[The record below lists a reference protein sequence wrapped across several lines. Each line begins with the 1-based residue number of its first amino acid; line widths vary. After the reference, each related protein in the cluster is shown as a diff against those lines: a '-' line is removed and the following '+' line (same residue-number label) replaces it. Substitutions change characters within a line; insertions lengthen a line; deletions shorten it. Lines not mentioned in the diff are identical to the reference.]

1 MSSQG
6 TSLSATRKSV
16 ASQGALS
23 TRRPV
28 VSLDQFRRIVS
39 RLEAGER
46 ERSIAAAEELP
57 EIVVCRIR
65 QLSLDIKNRQMAAV
79 GIAVG
84 TMLDT
89 VRSAQVDMLD
99 TVRLLHKEIQE
110 GVWEELNEGAA

>member
-1 MSSQG
+1 MQG
-6 TSLSATRKSV
+6 QNTATSIARKQPGSEVAVSA
-16 ASQGALS
+16 
-23 TRRPV
+23 RRPV
-28 VSLDQFRRIVS
+28 VSLDQFRRIVG

-46 ERSIAAAEELP
+46 ERSIASAECLP

-79 GIAVG
+79 GLAVG

-89 VRSAQVDMLD
+89 VRM
-99 TVRLLHKEIQE
+99 LHKEIQE

>member
-6 TSLSATRKSV
+6 TSLAASRKPACSQVSV
-16 ASQGALS
+16 AKS
-23 TRRPV
+23 RPV
-28 VSLDQFRRIVS
+28 VSLDQFRRIVT

-46 ERSIAAAEELP
+46 ERSIAAAESLP

-79 GIAVG
+79 GLAVG
-84 TMLDT
+84 T
-89 VRSAQVDMLD
+89 MLD

>member
-6 TSLSATRKSV
+6 TPVSVSRKPV
-16 ASQGALS
+16 AAQRAVSS
-23 TRRPV
+23 RRPI
-28 VSLDQFRRIVS
+28 VSLAQFRRIVG

-46 ERSIAAAEELP
+46 ERSIARAEQLP

-65 QLSLDIKNRQMAAV
+65 QLSLDVKNRQMAAV
-79 GIAVG
+79 GVAVG

-89 VRSAQVDMLD
+89 VRV
-99 TVRLLHKEIQE
+99 LHKEIQE

>member
-1 MSSQG
+1 MSSMQG
-6 TSLSATRKSV
+6 QCVSVTANRKPAGSEVAATTK
-16 ASQGALS
+16 
-23 TRRPV
+23 RPV

-46 ERSIAAAEELP
+46 ERSIASAECLP

-79 GIAVG
+79 GLAVG
-84 TMLDT
+84 T
-89 VRSAQVDMLD
+89 MLD

-110 GVWEELNEGAA
+110 GVWEELNEEVA